1 MNIKTVLIA
10 LSATVAAI
18 SPAQAGTTKVVTS
31 VDIADLDLTTAEGA
45 AALEHRI
52 DKAVRQLCG
61 SYERRDGAGDRPFAK
76 CVRSAR
82 TDSSLEAIVAEA
94 RKETGRQATAV
105 AAR

>member
-10 LSATVAAI
+10 LTATVAAI
-18 SPAQAGTTKVVTS
+18 SPAQAGTTKVSTTVE
-31 VDIADLDLTTAEGA
+31 VADLDLTTAEGA

-61 SYERRDGAGDRPFAK
+61 SYERRDGVGDRPFTK
-76 CVRSAR
+76 CVRAAR
-82 TDSSLEAIVAEA
+82 TDSSFEAILAAA
-94 RKETGRQATAV
+94 RKGTDRQATAV

>member
-10 LSATVAAI
+10 LAATVAAI
-18 SPAQAGTTKVVTS
+18 SPAQAGTTKVVTA
-31 VDIADLDLTTAEGA
+31 VEIADLDLTTAEGA

-61 SYERRDGAGDRPFAK
+61 SYERRDGAGDRPFTK

-82 TDSSLEAIVAEA
+82 TDSPLEAILAEA
-94 RKETGRQATAV
+94 RKGIDRRAAAV